1 MSSSR
6 RADFGGIVNFDVAF
20 VVLGERRGAQTE
32 GLSGRFDVDFE
43 AAPYGSRPASK
54 RGANAAPPALQL
66 AASHVYE
73 IQVRISTADEIV
85 ETQEQIKAAPNAAT
99 RGPLEA
105 SAPQDPRGAA
115 PRECPLGNPSAP

>member
-1 MSSSR
+1 M
-6 RADFGGIVNFDVAF
+6 IQ
-20 VVLGERRGAQTE
+20 LG
-32 GLSGRFDVDFE
+32 
-43 AAPYGSRPASK
+43 
-54 RGANAAPPALQL
+54 
-66 AASHVYE
+66 ASHVYE

-115 PRECPLGNPSAP
+115 PRECPLGNPFRTVTRLTSRKSLPPPRPNNLTLRSKMAAHG